1 MTTTTTTKPYELTI
15 LVDELME
22 QSQIDELTKKIRK
35 YGKITGGEDDGI
47 KRLAYPI
54 NNRDKAHFLFY
65 TLELEADAPFKMSS
79 DFNIDDTIMRYLLVR
94 CDTPHYRKH

>member
-15 LVDELME
+15 LMDELAE

-35 YGKITGGEDDGI
+35 YGKITGGGDDGV

-54 NNRDKAHFLFY
+54 RNHEKARYLYY
-65 TLELEADAPFKMSS
+65 TLELEADAPHELSCNL
-79 DFNIDDTIMRYLLVR
+79 NIDDDVMRYLLVR
-94 CDTPHYRKH
+94 CDTNHYRKH